1 MADGSVG
8 SVFLDLVVRD
18 TVDKQVQAM
27 AEKAQATTQKSF
39 AGMEQAIS
47 AAVEKAVAKATKAAT
62 SAASSASR
70 AATQAADAAQKAVQ
84 AAASSATSCG
94 QQVENTIGQSFSK
107 SVAIAQSKVAQL
119 EKAFDAVTYKL
130 DGQWYSGAFDPASKA
145 TQKLLAEQEKLM
157 AQLEAAQDR
166 LAIEVQAA
174 AQKRA
179 AAEEAAAQKAAQ
191 AEAREKAKQEAAAQK
206 ASAAAQKAA
215 QQAAAAQEREAR
227 KNEAAQQKAAQA
239 AAKAHE
245 QSAARMKNAFSKAF
259 SGAKKMAGGFG
270 KAVTGIK
277 SKLSSAG
284 KSAGRFGTR
293 LKSIISGALVFNL
306 LSSALRKMT
315 DYLGTAIGSSSQMK
329 DALANLKGAAMT
341 AAQPIVEMLTPALTA
356 LANGAATVL
365 SYLTRLI
372 SFFTGKTVSSMSSAA
387 KKIQSTAG
395 AAKKAMG
402 SLAGFDEIQKLDSN
416 DSPGGGGGAAEVEPN
431 FNFQGQSSFLDSVM
445 ESVKGGNWS
454 NVGALVSEKLN
465 SCLSSIN
472 WPSIQQKASTWISGI
487 AQGINGFVQN
497 LDFSLAGS
505 TISNALNTLVG
516 SIGTFFSEVDWKSVG
531 SGFGSGISS
540 IFFNIDWEQFKTS
553 LTAGFN
559 GILDLIT
566 GITSEFIPLQ
576 GIDFSAS
583 VTSLQGLWDSVWDFA
598 ELVGGTLAEVYDTV
612 MKPILGWVIED
623 AIPASVD
630 VFTAE
635 FDALSAILKP
645 VKDGLDGLMEGLD
658 PVIKFIEDTAMVI
671 LDGLKSIF
679 EKLAKVFTEKGDKIQ
694 NIISGIGEII
704 GAVWKVVKPVF
715 DYWKEKVAVTF
726 EFIGN
731 IISTVVGTVIDVISG
746 VVDFVAGVFT
756 GDWERAWDGIVGI
769 FDGIVDGIKGT
780 INSVIG
786 FINGLISGVC
796 DGINTII
803 RAMNK
808 LKWDVPDWVPILGGK
823 TFGFNL
829 STITAPQIPMLANGG
844 VITQPTL
851 AMMGEYPGAK
861 SNPEIAAPKSLL
873 QETMAEVL
881 GDLGDTISAAIVSAL
896 AEMGFD
902 FNLYFTGDL
911 AQLGRLLK
919 PVLEKE
925 NRRVGTNILRR
936 GSL

>member
-1 MADGSVG
+1 MADGGVG

-18 TVDKQVQAM
+18 TVDKQVQAL

-47 AAVEKAVAKATKAAT
+47 AAVDKAVAKATKAAT

-245 QSAARMKNAFSKAF
+245 QSATRMKNAFSKAF

-293 LKSIISGALVFNL
+293 LKSIVSGALVFNL

-315 DYLGTAIGSSSQMK
+315 DYLGTAVSSSSEMK

-395 AAKKAMG
+395 AAKKAMA
-402 SLAGFDEIQKLDSN
+402 SIAGFDEIQKLDSK
-416 DSPGGGGGAAEVEPN
+416 DSSGGGGGSADVQPN
-431 FNFQGQSSFLDSVM
+431 FDFQGQSSFLDSVM
-445 ESVKGGNWS
+445 ESVKAGNWS
-454 NVGALVSEKLN
+454 DVGALLSKKLN
-465 SCLSSIN
+465 GCLNSIN
-472 WPSIQQKASTWISGI
+472 WPSIKEKASSWISGLVE
-487 AQGINGFVQN
+487 GINGFVQN
-497 LDFSLAGS
+497 LDWGSVGS
-505 TISNALNTLVG
+505 TIGESLNTLITSV
-516 SIGTFFSEVDWKSVG
+516 GTFFANMDWTSLG
-531 SGFGSGISS
+531 SGIGEGISS
-540 IFFNIDWEQFKTS
+540 IFTSINWEQYKQS
-553 LTAGFN
+553 LTEGFN
-559 GILDLIT
+559 GILELVS
-566 GITSEFIPLQ
+566 GFASGFAPLQ
-576 GIDFSAS
+576 GIDFSAA
-583 VTSLQGLWDSVWDFA
+583 TESLQGLWQKLMDFTD
-598 ELVGGTLAEVYDTV
+598 LVGGTLAEVYNTV
-612 MKPILGWVIED
+612 LKPILKWVIED
-623 AIPASVD
+623 ATPASVD
-630 VFTAE
+630 VFTAA
-635 FDALSAILKP
+635 FDALSAILEP
-645 VKDGLDGLMEGLD
+645 VKEGLDGLMAGLE
-658 PVIKFIEDTAMVI
+658 PVITFIEDTAMVI
-671 LDGLKSIF
+671 LDGLKGIF
-679 EKLAKVFTEKGDKIQ
+679 EKLAKVFTEKGDKIT
-694 NIISGIGEII
+694 NIVSGIGEII
-704 GAVWKVVKPVF
+704 SAVWTVVKPIF

-746 VVDFVAGVFT
+746 VIDFVAGVFT

-769 FDGIVDGIKGT
+769 FEGIVDGIKGT

-796 DGINTII
+796 EGINTII
-803 RAMNK
+803 KAMNK
-808 LKWDVPDWVPILGGK
+808 LKWDVPDWVPVLGGK
-823 TFGFNL
+823 KFGFNL
-829 STITAPQIPMLANGG
+829 KTITAPKIPMLANGG

-851 AMMGEYPGAK
+851 AMMGEYSGA
-861 SNPEIAAPKSLL
+861 SHNPEIVAPQSIIEQTLAKAMSGHYGDVVQCFEAVVDVLKEIL
-873 QETMAEVL
+873 EAIYDIDTSSDLDELYTQIETYKNKR
-881 GDLGDTISAAIVSAL
+881 TI
-896 AEMGFD
+896 M
-902 FNLYFTGDL
+902 
-911 AQLGRLLK
+911 LGR
-919 PVLEKE
+919 
-925 NRRVGTNILRR
+925 
-936 GSL
+936 

>member
-84 AAASSATSCG
+84 AAASSATSYG

-130 DGQWYSGAFDPASKA
+130 DGQRYSGAFDPASKA

-179 AAEEAAAQKAAQ
+179 AAEAAAAQKAA
-191 AEAREKAKQEAAAQK
+191 AADAAAKAKQEAAAQK
-206 ASAAAQKAA
+206 AAAAAQKTA
-215 QQAAAAQEREAR
+215 QQAAAAQERETR

-245 QSAARMKNAFSKAF
+245 QSASRIKNAFSKAF

-270 KAVTGIK
+270 NAISGIK
-277 SKLSSAG
+277 NKLSSAG

-315 DYLGTAIGSSSQMK
+315 DYFGIAVSSSSEMR

-341 AAQPIVEMLTPALTA
+341 AAQPIVKMLTPALTA

-387 KKIQSTAG
+387 KKIQGTAG
-395 AAKKAMG
+395 AAKKAMA

-416 DSPGGGGGAAEVEPN
+416 NSSGGGGGAAEVQPN
-431 FNFQGQSSFLDSVM
+431 FDFQGQSSFFDSVM
-445 ESVKGGNWS
+445 ESVKAGNWG
-454 NVGALVSEKLN
+454 NIGALLSKKLN
-465 SCLSSIN
+465 SCLKSIKWPQIKKNASS
-472 WPSIQQKASTWISGI
+472 WVSGLVEC
-487 AQGINGFVQN
+487 INGFVQN
-497 LDFSLAGS
+497 LDWGSVGS
-505 TISNALNTLVG
+505 TIGESLNTLISSV
-516 SIGTFFSEVDWKSVG
+516 GTFFANMNWTSLG
-531 SGFGSGISS
+531 SGIGEGISS
-540 IFFNIDWEQFKTS
+540 IFTSIDWEQYKQS
-553 LTAGFN
+553 LTEGFN
-559 GILDLIT
+559 GILELVS
-566 GITSEFIPLQ
+566 GFASGFAPLQ
-576 GIDFSAS
+576 GIDFTAA
-583 VTSLQGLWDSVWDFA
+583 TESLQGLWQSVMDFT
-598 ELVGGTLAEVYDTV
+598 ELVGGALAEAYNIVL
-612 MKPILGWVIED
+612 KPIAEWVIED
-623 AIPASVD
+623 AAPTAVD
-630 VFTAE
+630 VLTAA

-645 VKDGLDGLMEGLD
+645 VTDGLDSLMAGLD
-658 PVIKFIEDTAMVI
+658 PVITFIEDVAMI
-671 LDGLKSIF
+671 ALEGLKEIF
-679 EKLAKVFTEKGDKIQ
+679 EKVAQAFTEKGEKIQ

-704 GAVWKVVKPVF
+704 SFVCKLIEPYLLYIKEVF
-715 DYWKEKVAVTF
+715 SSVF
-726 EFIGN
+726 SFIGDY
-731 IISTVVGTVIDVISG
+731 VGTVIGYVADVLDGLINFL
-746 VVDFVAGVFT
+746 VGVFT
-756 GDWERAWDGIVGI
+756 GDWGRAWDGIVGI
-769 FDGIVDGIKGT
+769 FNGIVDAIKGA
-780 INSVIG
+780 INGVIG

-796 DGINTII
+796 SGINTII

-808 LKWDVPDWVPILGGK
+808 LKWDIPDWVPAMGGK

-829 STITAPQIPMLANGG
+829 KEITAPQIPMLANGG

-851 AMMGEYPGAK
+851 AMMGEYSGAN
-861 SNPEIAAPKSLL
+861 SNPEIAAPQSIIEQTLANAM
-873 QETMAEVL
+873 QGYFNDMVQCFEAVVEVL
-881 GDLGDTISAAIVSAL
+881 KEILEAIYGV
-896 AEMGFD
+896 EFD
-902 FNLYFTGDL
+902 KDSIYNYV
-911 AQLGRLLK
+911 K
-919 PVLEKE
+919 EKD
-925 NRRVGTNILRR
+925 RKIAVVR
-936 GSL
+936 GVY

>member
-1 MADGSVG
+1 MAEGSVG

-47 AAVEKAVAKATKAAT
+47 AAVDKAVAKATKAAT

-70 AATQAADAAQKAVQ
+70 AATQAADAAQNAVQ
-84 AAASSATSCG
+84 AAASSAASCG

-107 SVAIAQSKVAQL
+107 SVALAQSKVAQL

-130 DGQWYSGAFDPASKA
+130 DGRWYSGAFDPASKA

-215 QQAAAAQEREAR
+215 QRAAAAQEREAR

-259 SGAKKMAGGFG
+259 SSAKKMAGGFG

-395 AAKKAMG
+395 AAKKAMA
-402 SLAGFDEIQKLDSN
+402 SIAGFDEIQKLDSK
-416 DSPGGGGGAAEVEPN
+416 DSSGGGGGSADVQSN
-431 FNFQGQSSFLDSVM
+431 FDFQEQSSFLDSVM
-445 ESVKGGNWS
+445 ESVKAGNWS
-454 NVGALVSEKLN
+454 NVGALLSKKLN
-465 SCLSSIN
+465 SCLNSIN
-472 WPSIQQKASTWISGI
+472 WPSIKEKASSWISGLVE
-487 AQGINGFVQN
+487 GINGFVQN
-497 LDFSLAGS
+497 LDWGSVGS
-505 TISNALNTLVG
+505 TIGESLNTLITSV
-516 SIGTFFSEVDWKSVG
+516 GTFFANMDWASLG
-531 SGFGSGISS
+531 SGIGEGISS
-540 IFFNIDWEQFKTS
+540 IFTSINWEQYKQS
-553 LTAGFN
+553 LTEGFN
-559 GILDLIT
+559 GTLELVS
-566 GITSEFIPLQ
+566 GFASGFAPLQ
-576 GIDFSAS
+576 GIDFSAA
-583 VTSLQGLWDSVWDFA
+583 TESLQGLWQSVWDFA
-598 ELVGGTLAEVYDTV
+598 ELVGGTLAEVYNTV
-612 MKPILGWVIED
+612 LKPILKWAIED
-623 AIPASVD
+623 AAPASVD
-630 VFTAE
+630 VFTAA
-635 FDALSAILKP
+635 FDALSAILEP
-645 VKDGLDGLMEGLD
+645 VKEGLDGLMAGLE
-658 PVIKFIEDTAMVI
+658 PVITFIEDTAMVI
-671 LDGLKSIF
+671 LDGLKGIF
-679 EKLAKVFTEKGDKIQ
+679 EKLAKVFTEKGDKIT
-694 NIISGIGEII
+694 NIVSGIGEII
-704 GAVWKVVKPVF
+704 SAVWTVVKPIF

-731 IISTVVGTVIDVISG
+731 IISTVVGTIIDVISG
-746 VVDFVAGVFT
+746 VIDFVAGVFT
-756 GDWERAWDGIVGI
+756 GDWERAWDGIVCI

-796 DGINTII
+796 SGINTII

-808 LKWDVPDWVPILGGK
+808 LKWDVPDWVPVLGGK
-823 TFGFNL
+823 SFGFNL
-829 STITAPQIPMLANGG
+829 KTITAPQIPMLASGG

-851 AMMGEYPGAK
+851 AMMGEYSGARN
-861 SNPEIAAPKSLL
+861 NPEIAAPQSLIEQTL
-873 QETMAEVL
+873 AKAMAGHYGDMVQCFEAVVDVL
-881 GDLGDTISAAIVSAL
+881 KEILEAIY
-896 AEMGFD
+896 GIDFD
-902 FNLYFTGDL
+902 
-911 AQLGRLLK
+911 
-919 PVLEKE
+919 KE
-925 NRRVGTNILRR
+925 SIYRFIKDRDHRESIMR
-936 GSL
+936 GGI

>member
-1 MADGSVG
+1 MAEGSVG

-27 AEKAQATTQKSF
+27 AEKAQVTTQKSF
-39 AGMEQAIS
+39 AGMEQAIN
-47 AAVEKAVAKATKAAT
+47 AAVEKAVAKATKAAS
-62 SAASSASR
+62 SAASSASK

-84 AAASSATSCG
+84 AAASGATSCG
-94 QQVENTIGQSFSK
+94 QQVESTIGQSFSK

-119 EKAFDAVTYKL
+119 EKAFDAVTAKL

-215 QQAAAAQEREAR
+215 KQAAAAQEREAR

-395 AAKKAMG
+395 AAKKAMA
-402 SLAGFDEIQKLDSN
+402 SIAGFDEIQKLDSK
-416 DSPGGGGGAAEVEPN
+416 DSSGGGGGSADVQPN
-431 FNFQGQSSFLDSVM
+431 FDFQGQSSFLDSVM
-445 ESVKGGNWS
+445 ESVKAGNWS
-454 NVGALVSEKLN
+454 DVGALLSKKLN
-465 SCLSSIN
+465 SCLNSIN
-472 WPSIQQKASTWISGI
+472 WPSIKEKASSWISGLVE
-487 AQGINGFVQN
+487 GINGFVQN
-497 LDFSLAGS
+497 LDWGSVGS
-505 TISNALNTLVG
+505 TIGESLNTLITSV
-516 SIGTFFSEVDWKSVG
+516 GTFFANMDWTSLG
-531 SGFGSGISS
+531 SGIGEGISS
-540 IFFNIDWEQFKTS
+540 IFTSINWEQYKQS
-553 LTAGFN
+553 LTEGFN
-559 GILDLIT
+559 GILELVS
-566 GITSEFIPLQ
+566 GFASGFAPLQ
-576 GIDFSAS
+576 GIDFSAA
-583 VTSLQGLWDSVWDFA
+583 TESLQGLWQSVWDFA
-598 ELVGGTLAEVYDTV
+598 ELVGGTLAEVYNTV
-612 MKPILGWVIED
+612 LKPILKWAIED
-623 AIPASVD
+623 AAPASVD
-630 VFTAE
+630 VFTAA
-635 FDALSAILKP
+635 FDALSAILEP
-645 VKDGLDGLMEGLD
+645 VKEGLDGLMAGLE
-658 PVIKFIEDTAMVI
+658 PVITFIEDTAMVI
-671 LDGLKSIF
+671 LDGLKGIF
-679 EKLAKVFTEKGDKIQ
+679 EKLAKVFTEKGDKIT
-694 NIISGIGEII
+694 NIVSGIGEII
-704 GAVWKVVKPVF
+704 SAVWTVVKPIF

-746 VVDFVAGVFT
+746 VIDFVAGVFT

-769 FDGIVDGIKGT
+769 FEGIVDGIKGT

-796 DGINTII
+796 EGINTII
-803 RAMNK
+803 KAMNK

-829 STITAPQIPMLANGG
+829 KTITAPQIPMLANGG

-851 AMMGEYPGAK
+851 AMMGEYSGARN
-861 SNPEIAAPKSLL
+861 NPEIAAPQSLIEQTLAKAMAGHYGDMVQCFEAVVDILKEIL
-873 QETMAEVL
+873 QAIYGIEVNK
-881 GDLGDTISAAIVSAL
+881 DSIYAYIKQKDR
-896 AEMGFD
+896 M
-902 FNLYFTGDL
+902 Y
-911 AQLGRLLK
+911 
-919 PVLEKE
+919 
-925 NRRVGTNILRR
+925 NIAR
-936 GSL
+936 GGL

>member
-179 AAEEAAAQKAAQ
+179 AAEAAAAQKAA
-191 AEAREKAKQEAAAQK
+191 AADAAAKAKQEAAAQK
-206 ASAAAQKAA
+206 AAAAAQKAA

-245 QSAARMKNAFSKAF
+245 QSASRIKNAFSKAF

-270 KAVTGIK
+270 NAIFGIK
-277 SKLSSAG
+277 NKLSSAG

-315 DYLGTAIGSSSQMK
+315 DYLGTAVSSSSEMK

-387 KKIQSTAG
+387 KKIQGTAG
-395 AAKKAMG
+395 AAKKAMA

-416 DSPGGGGGAAEVEPN
+416 DSSGGGGGAAEVQPN
-431 FNFQGQSSFLDSVM
+431 FDFQGQSSFLDSVM
-445 ESVKGGNWS
+445 ESVKAGNWGD
-454 NVGALVSEKLN
+454 VGALLSKKLN
-465 SCLSSIN
+465 SCLNSIN
-472 WPSIQQKASTWISGI
+472 WPNIQKKASSWISGLVE
-487 AQGINGFVQN
+487 GINGFVQN
-497 LDFSLAGS
+497 LDWSAVGS
-505 TISNALNTLVG
+505 TIGESLNTLITSV
-516 SIGTFFSEVDWKSVG
+516 GTFFANMDWTSL
-531 SGFGSGISS
+531 GSGIGEGITS
-540 IFFNIDWEQFKTS
+540 IFTSINWEQYKQS
-553 LTAGFN
+553 LTEGFN
-559 GILDLIT
+559 GILELVS
-566 GITSEFIPLQ
+566 GFASGFAPLQ
-576 GIDFSAS
+576 GIDFSAA
-583 VTSLQGLWDSVWDFA
+583 TESLQGLWQSVWDFA
-598 ELVGGTLAEVYDTV
+598 ELVGGALAEVYNTV
-612 MKPILGWVIED
+612 LKPILKWAIED
-623 AIPASVD
+623 AVPASVD
-630 VFTAE
+630 VFTAA

-645 VKDGLDGLMEGLD
+645 VMEGLDGLMAGLE
-658 PVIKFIEDTAMVI
+658 PVIAFIEDVAMI
-671 LDGLKSIF
+671 ALEGLKEIF
-679 EKLAKVFTEKGDKIQ
+679 EKVGQVFTEKGGKVQEIV
-694 NIISGIGEII
+694 SGIGDII
-704 GAVWKVVKPVF
+704 AAVWKLNEPIMVAL
-715 DYWKEKVAVTF
+715 KE
-726 EFIGN
+726 
-731 IISTVVGTVIDVISG
+731 TVGAVGTDIGWVIDVLGGLI
-746 VVDFVAGVFT
+746 DFVAGVFT
-756 GDWERAWDGIVGI
+756 GDWGRAWDGIVGI
-769 FDGIVDGIKGT
+769 FNGIVDAIKGT

-796 DGINTII
+796 SGINTII
-803 RAMNK
+803 KAMNK
-808 LKWDVPDWVPILGGK
+808 LKWDVPDWVPVLGGK

-829 STITAPQIPMLANGG
+829 KTITAPQIPMLANGG

-851 AMMGEYPGAK
+851 AMMGEYSGA
-861 SNPEIAAPKSLL
+861 SNNPEIAAPQSVIEQTLATAM
-873 QETMAEVL
+873 QGYYSDIVQCFEAVVDVL
-881 GDLGDTISAAIVSAL
+881 KEILEAIYGIEFDKNAIYNYIKDKDRRMAIV
-896 AEMGFD
+896 
-902 FNLYFTGDL
+902 
-911 AQLGRLLK
+911 
-919 PVLEKE
+919 
-925 NRRVGTNILRR
+925 R
-936 GSL
+936 GGG

>member
-62 SAASSASR
+62 SAASSASK

-179 AAEEAAAQKAAQ
+179 AAEETAAQKVAQ

-206 ASAAAQKAA
+206 AAIVAEKAA
-215 QQAAAAQEREAR
+215 QRAAAAQEREAK
-227 KNEAAQQKAAQA
+227 KNEAAQKKAAQA

-245 QSAARMKNAFSKAF
+245 QSAARMKHAFSKAF

-270 KAVTGIK
+270 KVVTGIK

-372 SFFTGKTVSSMSSAA
+372 SFFTGKTVSSMS
-387 KKIQSTAG
+387 G
-395 AAKKAMG
+395 AAKKLQSTASTAKKAMA
-402 SLAGFDEIQKLDSN
+402 SIAGFDEIQKLDSK
-416 DSPGGGGGAAEVEPN
+416 DSSGGGSADVQPN
-431 FNFQGQSSFLDSVM
+431 FDFQGQSSFLDSVM
-445 ESVKGGNWS
+445 ESVKAGNWS
-454 NVGALVSEKLN
+454 NVGALLSKKLN

-472 WPSIQQKASTWISGI
+472 WPIIKEKASSWISGLVE
-487 AQGINGFVQN
+487 GINGFVQN
-497 LDFSLAGS
+497 LDWETVGS
-505 TISNALNTLVG
+505 TIGESLNTLITSV
-516 SIGTFFSEVDWKSVG
+516 GTFFANMDWTSLG
-531 SGFGSGISS
+531 GGIGEGISS
-540 IFFNIDWEQFKTS
+540 IFTSINWEQYKQS
-553 LTAGFN
+553 LTEGFN
-559 GILDLIT
+559 GILELVS
-566 GITSEFIPLQ
+566 GFASGFAPLQ
-576 GIDFSAS
+576 GIDFSAA
-583 VTSLQGLWDSVWDFA
+583 TESLQGLWQKLMDFA
-598 ELVGGTLAEVYDTV
+598 DLVGGTLAEVYNTV
-612 MKPILGWVIED
+612 LKPILKWVIED
-623 AIPASVD
+623 GAPASVG
-630 VFTAE
+630 VFTAA
-635 FDALSAILKP
+635 FNALSAILEP
-645 VKDGLDGLMEGLD
+645 VKEGLDGLMAGLE
-658 PVIKFIEDTAMVI
+658 PVITFIEDVAMVA

-679 EKLAKVFTEKGDKIQ
+679 EKVGQVFAEKGEKIT
-694 NIISGIGEII
+694 NIVSGIGEVISIVWKLIEPQMMYLKGLI
-704 GAVWKVVKPVF
+704 GAVF
-715 DYWKEKVAVTF
+715 GY
-726 EFIGN
+726 IGDT
-731 IISTVVGTVIDVISG
+731 ISNTVGWLIDLFSG
-746 VVDFVAGVFT
+746 LIDFVIGIFT
-756 GDWERAWDGIVGI
+756 GDWDRAWNGIVGI
-769 FDGIVDGIKGT
+769 FDGIVDNIKGSV
-780 INSVIG
+780 NAVIG

-803 RAMNK
+803 KAMNK
-808 LKWDVPDWVPILGGK
+808 LKWDVPDWVPVLGGK

-829 STITAPQIPMLANGG
+829 QTIAAPQIPMLANGG

-851 AMMGEYPGAK
+851 AMMGEYSGA
-861 SNPEIAAPKSLL
+861 SHNPEIVAPQSIIEQTLTKA
-873 QETMAEVL
+873 MAGYSSDMVQCFEAVVDVL
-881 GDLGDTISAAIVSAL
+881 KEILEAIYGI
-896 AEMGFD
+896 EF
-902 FNLYFTGDL
+902 
-911 AQLGRLLK
+911 GRDSIYDYIK
-919 PVLEKE
+919 DKD
-925 NRRVGTNILRR
+925 RRMAVVR
-936 GSL
+936 GGG

>member
-47 AAVEKAVAKATKAAT
+47 AAVDKAVAKATKAAT

-94 QQVENTIGQSFSK
+94 QQVENAIGQSFSK

-206 ASAAAQKAA
+206 AAAAAQKAA

-341 AAQPIVEMLTPALTA
+341 ATQPIIEMLTPALTA

-372 SFFTGKTVSSMSSAA
+372 SFFTGKTVSSMSNAA

-395 AAKKAMG
+395 AAKKAMA
-402 SLAGFDEIQKLDSN
+402 SIAGFDEIQKLDSK
-416 DSPGGGGGAAEVEPN
+416 DSSGGGGSSGADVEPN
-431 FNFQGQSSFLDSVM
+431 FDFQGQSSFLDSVM
-445 ESVKGGNWS
+445 ESVKAGNWN
-454 NVGALVSEKLN
+454 NVGALVAQKLN
-465 SCLSSIN
+465 DSLASIK
-472 WPSIQQKASTWISGI
+472 WPDIQAKVKSWVSGV
-487 AQGINGFVQN
+487 AQTINGFIGT
-497 LDFSLAGS
+497 LDFSTVGS
-505 TISNALNTLVG
+505 TISGALNTILTGINTFFQDVDWTG
-516 SIGTFFSEVDWKSVG
+516 LGTGIGTGLSNMFSTLDWSGVG
-531 SGFGSGISS
+531 
-540 IFFNIDWEQFKTS
+540 IF
-553 LTAGFN
+553 LTN
-559 GILDLIT
+559 GIRSLLEGLHGFVT
-566 GITSEFIPLQ
+566 TF
-576 GIDFSAS
+576 DFSALGS
-583 VTSLQGLWDSVWDFA
+583 NLATATMSAINNVDWVQGAKDLGQAAIGLFKTLTAWITDMDWQQIGNTIADSVAAVDWNGLVSSLVEGIGA
-598 ELVGGTLAEVYDTV
+598 ACAGLTELIWGLIEAAWAGVVKWWEEVAY
-612 MKPILGWVIED
+612 ED
-623 AIPASVD
+623 GQ
-630 VFTAE
+630 FT
-635 FDALSAILKP
+635 
-645 VKDGLDGLMEGLD
+645 MEGL
-658 PVIKFIEDTAMVI
+658 
-671 LDGLKSIF
+671 LK
-679 EKLAKVFTEKGDKIQ
+679 
-694 NIISGIGEII
+694 GIGDIFVNI
-704 GAVWKVVKPVF
+704 GTWIKENIF
-715 DYWKEKVAVTF
+715 DP
-726 EFIGN
+726 FINGFKN
-731 IISTVVGTVIDVISG
+731 AFDIHSPSG
-746 VVDFVAGVFT
+746 KMESMGVFLIQGLFQGISNAWT
-756 GDWERAWDGIVGI
+756 TITTFFTDAFESVKKTMVDIWENGIVPA
-769 FDGIVDGIKGT
+769 IKGP
-780 INSVIG
+780 INSIIG

-803 RAMNK
+803 KAMNK
-808 LKWDVPDWVPILGGK
+808 LKWDVPDWVPVLGGK

-829 STITAPQIPMLANGG
+829 KTITAPQIPMLANGG

-851 AMMGEYPGAK
+851 AMMGEYSGARN
-861 SNPEIAAPKSLL
+861 NPEIAAPQSLIEQTLAKAMAGHYGDMVQCFEAVVDVLKEIL
-873 QETMAEVL
+873 QAIYGIEVNK
-881 GDLGDTISAAIVSAL
+881 DSIYTYIKQKDRMYNVA
-896 AEMGFD
+896 
-902 FNLYFTGDL
+902 
-911 AQLGRLLK
+911 
-919 PVLEKE
+919 
-925 NRRVGTNILRR
+925 R
-936 GSL
+936 GGL

>member
-27 AEKAQATTQKSF
+27 AEKAQTTTQKSF

-179 AAEEAAAQKAAQ
+179 AAEAAAAQKAA
-191 AEAREKAKQEAAAQK
+191 
-206 ASAAAQKAA
+206 AAAQKAA

-245 QSAARMKNAFSKAF
+245 QSASRIKNAFSKAF

-270 KAVTGIK
+270 NAISGIK
-277 SKLSSAG
+277 NKLSSAG

-315 DYLGTAIGSSSQMK
+315 DYLGTAVSSSSEMK

-356 LANGAATVL
+356 LSNGAATVL

-372 SFFTGKTVSSMSSAA
+372 SFFTGKTVSSMSNAA

-395 AAKKAMG
+395 AAKKAMS

-416 DSPGGGGGAAEVEPN
+416 DSSGGGAAEVQPN
-431 FNFQGQSSFLDSVM
+431 FDFQGQSSFLDSVM
-445 ESVKGGNWS
+445 ESVKAGNWGDVGTIIAEKFNS
-454 NVGALVSEKLN
+454 AIDSINTVDVGAKVGKFVSNFVQTVHRFFSTINFSNIGKKVGQIFSN
-465 SCLSSIN
+465 TISCIDWDTVGDTIARVLTAVPDMLIGFVLGTDWIAVADSVSTSLISAFDGITEWIASVDWQEIGNKIAEFLSSIDWN
-472 WPSIQQKASTWISGI
+472 GLVSSLVKSIGAALAGLAKLIWGLIEDAWADVVKWWEDVAYEDGQFTMEGLLKGIGDIFANIGTWIKENI
-487 AQGINGFVQN
+487 FDPFINGFKNAFDIHSPSGEMENMGVFLIKGLFQ
-497 LDFSLAGS
+497 G
-505 TISNALNTLVG
+505 ISNTWTTIT
-516 SIGTFFSEVDWKSVG
+516 SFFTDAFESVKKTIVD
-531 SGFGSGISS
+531 I
-540 IFFNIDWEQFKTS
+540 WE
-553 LTAGFN
+553 N
-559 GILDLIT
+559 GI
-566 GITSEFIPLQ
+566 
-576 GIDFSAS
+576 
-583 VTSLQGLWDSVWDFA
+583 V
-598 ELVGGTLAEVYDTV
+598 
-612 MKPILGWVIED
+612 
-623 AIPASVD
+623 PA
-630 VFTAE
+630 
-635 FDALSAILKP
+635 
-645 VKDGLDGLMEGLD
+645 
-658 PVIKFIEDTAMVI
+658 
-671 LDGLKSIF
+671 
-679 EKLAKVFTEKGDKIQ
+679 
-694 NIISGIGEII
+694 
-704 GAVWKVVKPVF
+704 
-715 DYWKEKVAVTF
+715 
-726 EFIGN
+726 
-731 IISTVVGTVIDVISG
+731 
-746 VVDFVAGVFT
+746 
-756 GDWERAWDGIVGI
+756 
-769 FDGIVDGIKGT
+769 IKGP
-780 INSVIG
+780 INSIIG
-786 FINGLISGVC
+786 FINGMISGIC

-803 RAMNK
+803 KAMNE
-808 LKWDVPDWVPILGGK
+808 LKWDVPDWVPALGGK

-829 STITAPQIPMLANGG
+829 KTITAPQIPMLANGG

-851 AMMGEYPGAK
+851 AMMGEYSGARN
-861 SNPEIAAPKSLL
+861 NPEIAAPKSLL
-873 QETMAEVL
+873 QEIMAEELGAL
-881 GDLGDTISAAIVSAL
+881 GDLISTAIVSAL
-896 AEMGFD
+896 DEIGFD
-902 FNLYFTGDL
+902 FNIYFTGEL
-911 AQLGRLLK
+911 AQLGRVLR
-919 PVLEKE
+919 PVIEKE
-925 NRRVGTNILRR
+925 KKRVGSSMVRKAGT
-936 GSL
+936 

>member
-179 AAEEAAAQKAAQ
+179 AAEAAAAQKAA
-191 AEAREKAKQEAAAQK
+191 AADAAAKAKQEAAAQK
-206 ASAAAQKAA
+206 AVAAAQKAA
-215 QQAAAAQEREAR
+215 QQAAATQEREAR

-245 QSAARMKNAFSKAF
+245 QSASRIQNAFSKAF

-270 KAVTGIK
+270 NAISGIK
-277 SKLSSAG
+277 NKLSSAG

-293 LKSIISGALVFNL
+293 LKSIISGVLVFNL

-315 DYLGTAIGSSSQMK
+315 DYLGTAVSSSSEMK

-372 SFFTGKTVSSMSSAA
+372 SFFTGKTVSSMSNAA
-387 KKIQSTAG
+387 KKIQGTAG
-395 AAKKAMG
+395 AAKKAMA
-402 SLAGFDEIQKLDSN
+402 SIAGFDEIQKLDSK
-416 DSPGGGGGAAEVEPN
+416 DSSGGGGGSAEVKPN
-431 FNFQGQSSFLDSVM
+431 FDFQGQSSFLNSVM
-445 ESVKGGNWS
+445 ESVKAGNWGD
-454 NVGALVSEKLN
+454 VGALLSKKLN
-465 SCLSSIN
+465 SCLKSIN
-472 WPSIQQKASTWISGI
+472 WPNIQKKASSWISGLVE
-487 AQGINGFVQN
+487 GINGFVQN
-497 LDFSLAGS
+497 LDWGSVGS
-505 TISNALNTLVG
+505 TIGESLNTLITSV
-516 SIGTFFSEVDWKSVG
+516 GTFFANMDWTSLG
-531 SGFGSGISS
+531 SGIGEGISS
-540 IFFNIDWEQFKTS
+540 IFTSINWEQYKQS
-553 LTAGFN
+553 LTEGFN
-559 GILDLIT
+559 GILELVS
-566 GITSEFIPLQ
+566 GFASGFAPLQ
-576 GIDFSAS
+576 GIDFTAA
-583 VTSLQGLWDSVWDFA
+583 TESLQGLWQSVWDFA
-598 ELVGGTLAEVYDTV
+598 ELVGGTLAEVYNTV
-612 MKPILGWVIED
+612 LKPILKWVIED
-623 AIPASVD
+623 ATPASVD
-630 VFTAE
+630 VFTAA
-635 FDALSAILKP
+635 FDTLSAILEP
-645 VKDGLDGLMEGLD
+645 VKEGLDGLMAGLE
-658 PVIKFIEDTAMVI
+658 PVITFIEDTAMVA
-671 LDGLKSIF
+671 LEGLKSIF
-679 EKLAKVFTEKGDKIQ
+679 EKVGQVFTEKGEKIT
-694 NIISGIGEII
+694 NIVSGIGEII
-704 GAVWKVVKPVF
+704 SIVWKLIEPQMMYLKGLIGAVF
-715 DYWKEKVAVTF
+715 GY
-726 EFIGN
+726 IGDT
-731 IISTVVGTVIDVISG
+731 ISNTVGWLIDLFSGLIDFVVGI
-746 VVDFVAGVFT
+746 FT
-756 GDWERAWDGIVGI
+756 GDWDRAWNGIVGI
-769 FDGIVDGIKGT
+769 FDGIVDNIKGS
-780 INSVIG
+780 INAVIG

-803 RAMNK
+803 KAMNK
-808 LKWDVPDWVPILGGK
+808 LKWDVPDWVPVLGGK

-829 STITAPQIPMLANGG
+829 KTITAPQIPMLANGG

-851 AMMGEYPGAK
+851 AMMGEYSGA
-861 SNPEIAAPKSLL
+861 SHNPEIAAPQSIIEQTLAKA
-873 QETMAEVL
+873 MAGYSSDMVQCFEAVVEVL
-881 GDLGDTISAAIVSAL
+881 KEILEAIYGIDIDSDAL
-896 AEMGFD
+896 YNKMREITRSRAVIAGGGFT
-902 FNLYFTGDL
+902 L
-911 AQLGRLLK
+911 
-919 PVLEKE
+919 P
-925 NRRVGTNILRR
+925 
-936 GSL
+936 

>member
-1 MADGSVG
+1 MAEGSVG

-47 AAVEKAVAKATKAAT
+47 AAVDKAVAKATKAAT

-107 SVAIAQSKVAQL
+107 SVALAQSKVEQL

-395 AAKKAMG
+395 AAKKAMA
-402 SLAGFDEIQKLDSN
+402 SIAGFDEIQKLDSK
-416 DSPGGGGGAAEVEPN
+416 DSSGGGGGSADVQPN
-431 FNFQGQSSFLDSVM
+431 FDFQGQSSFLDSVM
-445 ESVKGGNWS
+445 ESVKAGNWS
-454 NVGALVSEKLN
+454 DVGALLSKKLN
-465 SCLSSIN
+465 SCLNSIN
-472 WPSIQQKASTWISGI
+472 WPSIKEKASSWISGLVE
-487 AQGINGFVQN
+487 GINGFVQN
-497 LDFSLAGS
+497 LDWGSVGS
-505 TISNALNTLVG
+505 TIGESLNTLITSV
-516 SIGTFFSEVDWKSVG
+516 GTFFANMDWTSLG
-531 SGFGSGISS
+531 SGIGKGISS
-540 IFFNIDWEQFKTS
+540 IFTSIDWEQYKQS
-553 LTAGFN
+553 LTEGFN
-559 GILDLIT
+559 GILELIS
-566 GITSEFIPLQ
+566 GFASGFAPLQ
-576 GIDFSAS
+576 GIDFSAA
-583 VTSLQGLWDSVWDFA
+583 TESLQGLWQKLMDFTD
-598 ELVGGTLAEVYDTV
+598 LVGGTLAEVYNTV
-612 MKPILGWVIED
+612 LKPILKWVIED
-623 AIPASVD
+623 ATPASVD
-630 VFTAE
+630 VFTAA
-635 FDALSAILKP
+635 FDALSAILEP
-645 VKDGLDGLMEGLD
+645 VKEGLDGLMAGLE
-658 PVIKFIEDTAMVI
+658 PVITFIEDTAMVI
-671 LDGLKSIF
+671 LDGLKGIF
-679 EKLAKVFTEKGDKIQ
+679 EKLAKVFTEKGDKIT
-694 NIISGIGEII
+694 NIVSGIGEII
-704 GAVWKVVKPVF
+704 SAVWTVVKPIF

-746 VVDFVAGVFT
+746 VIDFVAGVFT

-769 FDGIVDGIKGT
+769 FEGIVDGIKGT

-796 DGINTII
+796 EGINTII
-803 RAMNK
+803 KAMNK

-829 STITAPQIPMLANGG
+829 KTITAPQIPMLANGG

-851 AMMGEYPGAK
+851 AMMGEYSGAR
-861 SNPEIAAPKSLL
+861 SNPEIAAPQSLIEQTLAKAMAGHYGDMVQCFEAVVNIL
-873 QETMAEVL
+873 QEILQAIYGVEVNK
-881 GDLGDTISAAIVSAL
+881 DSIYAYIKQRDR
-896 AEMGFD
+896 M
-902 FNLYFTGDL
+902 
-911 AQLGRLLK
+911 
-919 PVLEKE
+919 
-925 NRRVGTNILRR
+925 TNIAR
-936 GSL
+936 GGL

>member
-1 MADGSVG
+1 MAEGSVG

-47 AAVEKAVAKATKAAT
+47 AAVDKAVAKATKAAT

-94 QQVENTIGQSFSK
+94 QQVENTIGKSFSK
-107 SVAIAQSKVAQL
+107 SVALAQSKVAQL

-179 AAEEAAAQKAAQ
+179 AVEEAAAQKAAQ

-395 AAKKAMG
+395 AAKKAMA
-402 SLAGFDEIQKLDSN
+402 SIAGFDEIQKLDSK
-416 DSPGGGGGAAEVEPN
+416 DSSGGGGGSADVQPN
-431 FNFQGQSSFLDSVM
+431 FDFQGQSSFLDSVM
-445 ESVKGGNWS
+445 ESVKAGNWS
-454 NVGALVSEKLN
+454 DVGALLSKKLN

-472 WPSIQQKASTWISGI
+472 WPSIKEKASSWISGLVD
-487 AQGINGFVQN
+487 GINGFVQT
-497 LDFSLAGS
+497 LDWGSVGS
-505 TISNALNTLVG
+505 TIGESLNTLTT
-516 SIGTFFSEVDWKSVG
+516 SIGTFFAKMDWTSLG
-531 SGFGSGISS
+531 SGIGEGISS
-540 IFFNIDWEQFKTS
+540 IFTSIDWEQYKQS
-553 LTAGFN
+553 LTEGFN
-559 GILDLIT
+559 GILELIS
-566 GITSEFIPLQ
+566 GFASGFAPLQ
-576 GIDFSAS
+576 GIDFSAA
-583 VTSLQGLWDSVWDFA
+583 TESLQGLWQKLMDFTD
-598 ELVGGTLAEVYDTV
+598 LVGGTLAEVYNTV
-612 MKPILGWVIED
+612 LKPILKWVIED
-623 AIPASVD
+623 ATPASVD
-630 VFTAE
+630 VFTAA
-635 FDALSAILKP
+635 FDALSAILEP
-645 VKDGLDGLMEGLD
+645 VKEGLDGLMAGLE
-658 PVIKFIEDTAMVI
+658 PVITFIEDTAMVI
-671 LDGLKSIF
+671 LDGLKGIF
-679 EKLAKVFTEKGDKIQ
+679 EKLAKVFTEKGDKIT
-694 NIISGIGEII
+694 NIVSGIGEII
-704 GAVWKVVKPVF
+704 SAVWTIVKPIF

-731 IISTVVGTVIDVISG
+731 IISTVVGTVIDIISG
-746 VVDFVAGVFT
+746 VIDFVAGVFT

-769 FDGIVDGIKGT
+769 FEGIVDGIKGT

-796 DGINTII
+796 EGINTII
-803 RAMNK
+803 KAMNK

-829 STITAPQIPMLANGG
+829 KTITAPQIPMLANGG

-851 AMMGEYPGAK
+851 AMMGEYSGARN
-861 SNPEIAAPKSLL
+861 NPEIAAPQSLIEQTLAKAMAGHYGDMVQCFEAVVDILKEIL
-873 QETMAEVL
+873 QAIYGIEVNK
-881 GDLGDTISAAIVSAL
+881 DSIYAYIKQKDR
-896 AEMGFD
+896 M
-902 FNLYFTGDL
+902 Y
-911 AQLGRLLK
+911 
-919 PVLEKE
+919 
-925 NRRVGTNILRR
+925 NIAR
-936 GSL
+936 GGL

>member
-47 AAVEKAVAKATKAAT
+47 AAVEKAVTKATKAAT

-179 AAEEAAAQKAAQ
+179 AAESAAAQKAA
-191 AEAREKAKQEAAAQK
+191 AADAAAKAKQEAAAQK
-206 ASAAAQKAA
+206 AAAAAQKAA

-245 QSAARMKNAFSKAF
+245 QSASRIKNAFSKAF

-270 KAVTGIK
+270 NAISGIK
-277 SKLSSAG
+277 NKLSSAG

-315 DYLGTAIGSSSQMK
+315 DYFGTAVSSSSEMK

-387 KKIQSTAG
+387 KKIQGTAG
-395 AAKKAMG
+395 AAKKAMA
-402 SLAGFDEIQKLDSN
+402 SLAGFDEIQKLDNN
-416 DSPGGGGGAAEVEPN
+416 DSSGGGGGAAKVQPN
-431 FNFQGQSSFLDSVM
+431 FDFQGQSSFLDSVM
-445 ESVKGGNWS
+445 ESVKAGNWGD
-454 NVGALVSEKLN
+454 VGALLSKKLN
-465 SCLSSIN
+465 SCLNSIN
-472 WPSIQQKASTWISGI
+472 WPNIQKKASSWISGLVE
-487 AQGINGFVQN
+487 GINGFVQN
-497 LDFSLAGS
+497 LDWSAVGS
-505 TISNALNTLVG
+505 TIGESINTFITSV
-516 SIGTFFSEVDWKSVG
+516 GTFFANMDWTSL
-531 SGFGSGISS
+531 GSGIGEGITS
-540 IFFNIDWEQFKTS
+540 IFTSINWEQYKQS
-553 LTAGFN
+553 LTEGFN
-559 GILDLIT
+559 GILELVS
-566 GITSEFIPLQ
+566 GFASGFAPLQ
-576 GIDFSAS
+576 GIDFTAA
-583 VTSLQGLWDSVWDFA
+583 TESLQGLWQSVWDFA
-598 ELVGGTLAEVYDTV
+598 ELVGGALAEVYNTV
-612 MKPILGWVIED
+612 LKPILKWAIED
-623 AIPASVD
+623 AVPASVD
-630 VFTAE
+630 VFTAA

-645 VKDGLDGLMEGLD
+645 VMEGLDGLMAGLE
-658 PVIKFIEDTAMVI
+658 PVIAFIEDVAMI
-671 LDGLKSIF
+671 ALEGLKEIF
-679 EKLAKVFTEKGDKIQ
+679 EKVGQVFTEKGGKVQEIV
-694 NIISGIGEII
+694 SGIGDII
-704 GAVWKVVKPVF
+704 AAVWKLIEPIMVALKETVGAVF
-715 DYWKEKVAVTF
+715 S
-726 EFIGN
+726 FIGD
-731 IISTVVGTVIDVISG
+731 IVGTAIGLVIDVLGGLI
-746 VVDFVAGVFT
+746 DFVAGVFT
-756 GDWERAWDGIVGI
+756 GDWGRAWDGIVGI
-769 FDGIVDGIKGT
+769 FNSIVDAIKGT

-796 DGINTII
+796 SGINTII
-803 RAMNK
+803 KAMNK
-808 LKWDVPDWVPILGGK
+808 LKWDVPDWVPVLGGK

-829 STITAPQIPMLANGG
+829 KTITAPQIPMLANGG

-851 AMMGEYPGAK
+851 AMMGEYSGA
-861 SNPEIAAPKSLL
+861 SHNPEIVAPQSIIEQTLAKAMAGHYSDMVQCFEAVVAVLKEILEAIYGIDIDPNSLYNY
-873 QETMAEVL
+873 MK
-881 GDLGDTISAAIVSAL
+881 DR
-896 AEMGFD
+896 
-902 FNLYFTGDL
+902 
-911 AQLGRLLK
+911 QLR
-919 PVLEKE
+919 ES
-925 NRRVGTNILRR
+925 IIR
-936 GSL
+936 GG

>member
-1 MADGSVG
+1 MADGGVG

-18 TVDKQVQAM
+18 TVDKQVQAL

-179 AAEEAAAQKAAQ
+179 AAEAAAAQKAA
-191 AEAREKAKQEAAAQK
+191 AADAAAKAKQEAAAQK
-206 ASAAAQKAA
+206 AAAAAQKAA
-215 QQAAAAQEREAR
+215 QQAAAAQERESR

-245 QSAARMKNAFSKAF
+245 QSAARIKNAFSKAF

-270 KAVTGIK
+270 NAISGIK
-277 SKLSSAG
+277 NKLSAAG

-372 SFFTGKTVSSMSSAA
+372 SFFTGKTVSSMSNAA

-416 DSPGGGGGAAEVEPN
+416 DSSGGGGGTAEVQPN
-431 FNFQGQSSFLDSVM
+431 FDFQGQSSFLDSVM
-445 ESVKGGNWS
+445 ESVRAGSWGD
-454 NVGALVSEKLN
+454 VGTIIAEKFN
-465 SCLSSIN
+465 SAIDSIN
-472 WPSIQQKASTWISGI
+472 TVDVGSKVGKFVSNFVQTVHGFFNTISFSNIGKKVGQIFSNTISGI
-487 AQGINGFVQN
+487 DWATVGNTIARGLTAVPSMLIGFV
-497 LDFSLAGS
+497 LETDWAAVADSVSTSL
-505 TISNALNTLVG
+505 ISAFDGITEWIT
-516 SIGTFFSEVDWKSVG
+516 SIDWQEIGNKIAE
-531 SGFGSGISS
+531 FIS
-540 IFFNIDWEQFKTS
+540 NIDWSGLVSS
-553 LTAGFN
+553 LVESIGATLG
-559 GILDLIT
+559 GLSKLIW
-566 GITSEFIPLQ
+566 
-576 GIDFSAS
+576 
-583 VTSLQGLWDSVWDFA
+583 GL
-598 ELVGGTLAEVYDTV
+598 
-612 MKPILGWVIED
+612 IED
-623 AIPASVD
+623 AWAD
-630 VFTAE
+630 VVKWWEEVAYEDGQFT
-635 FDALSAILKP
+635 
-645 VKDGLDGLMEGLD
+645 MEGL
-658 PVIKFIEDTAMVI
+658 
-671 LDGLKSIF
+671 LK
-679 EKLAKVFTEKGDKIQ
+679 
-694 NIISGIGEII
+694 GIGDIFVNI
-704 GAVWKVVKPVF
+704 GAWIKENIF
-715 DYWKEKVAVTF
+715 DP
-726 EFIGN
+726 FIDGFKN
-731 IISTVVGTVIDVISG
+731 AFDIHSPSG
-746 VVDFVAGVFT
+746 EMENMGVFLIKGLFQGISNT
-756 GDWERAWDGIVGI
+756 WTTITTFFTDAFESVKKTIVDIWENGIVPA
-769 FDGIVDGIKGT
+769 IKGP
-780 INSVIG
+780 INSIIG
-786 FINGLISGVC
+786 FINGMISGVC

-803 RAMNK
+803 KAMNE
-808 LKWDVPDWVPILGGK
+808 LKWDVPDWVPVLGGK

-829 STITAPQIPMLANGG
+829 KTITAPQIPMLANGG

-851 AMMGEYPGAK
+851 AMMGEYSGART
-861 SNPEIAAPKSLL
+861 NPEIAAPQSLL

-881 GDLGDTISAAIVSAL
+881 GDLGATIAAEIVSAL
-896 AEMGFD
+896 DEIDFD
-902 FNLYFTGDL
+902 FNVYFTGDL
-911 AQLGRLLK
+911 AQLGRTLR
-919 PVLEKE
+919 PVIVKE
-925 NRRVGTNILRR
+925 DKRVGIGIVRKA
-936 GSL
+936 GI

>member
-1 MADGSVG
+1 MAEGSVG

-47 AAVEKAVAKATKAAT
+47 AAVDKAVAKATKAAT

-94 QQVENTIGQSFSK
+94 QQVENTIGKSFSK
-107 SVAIAQSKVAQL
+107 SVALAQSKVAQL

-277 SKLSSAG
+277 GKLSSAG

-372 SFFTGKTVSSMSSAA
+372 SFFTGKTVSSMSNAA

-395 AAKKAMG
+395 AAKKAMA
-402 SLAGFDEIQKLDSN
+402 SIAGFDEIQKLDSK
-416 DSPGGGGGAAEVEPN
+416 DSSGGGGSADVQPN
-431 FNFQGQSSFLDSVM
+431 FDFQGQSSFLDSVM
-445 ESVKGGNWS
+445 ESVKAGNWS
-454 NVGALVSEKLN
+454 DVGALLSKKLN
-465 SCLSSIN
+465 SCLNSIN
-472 WPSIQQKASTWISGI
+472 WPSIKEKASSWISGLVE
-487 AQGINGFVQN
+487 GINGFVQN
-497 LDFSLAGS
+497 LDWGSVGS
-505 TISNALNTLVG
+505 TIGESLNTLITSV
-516 SIGTFFSEVDWKSVG
+516 GTFFANMDWTSLG
-531 SGFGSGISS
+531 SGIGEGISS
-540 IFFNIDWEQFKTS
+540 IFTSINWEQYKQS
-553 LTAGFN
+553 LTEGFN
-559 GILDLIT
+559 GILELVS
-566 GITSEFIPLQ
+566 GFASGFAPLQ
-576 GIDFSAS
+576 GIDFSAA
-583 VTSLQGLWDSVWDFA
+583 TESLQGLWQSVWDFA
-598 ELVGGTLAEVYDTV
+598 ELVGGTLAEVYNTV
-612 MKPILGWVIED
+612 LKPILKWAIED
-623 AIPASVD
+623 AAPASVD
-630 VFTAE
+630 VFTAA
-635 FDALSAILKP
+635 FDALSAILEP
-645 VKDGLDGLMEGLD
+645 VMEGLDGLMAGLE
-658 PVIKFIEDTAMVI
+658 PVITFIEDTAMVA

-679 EKLAKVFTEKGDKIQ
+679 EKVGQVFTEKGEKIT
-694 NIISGIGEII
+694 NIVSGIGEII
-704 GAVWKVVKPVF
+704 SIVWKLIEPQMMYLKGLIGAVF
-715 DYWKEKVAVTF
+715 GY
-726 EFIGN
+726 IGDT
-731 IISTVVGTVIDVISG
+731 ISNTVGWLIDLFSGLIDFVVGI
-746 VVDFVAGVFT
+746 FT
-756 GDWERAWDGIVGI
+756 GDWDRAWNGIVGI
-769 FDGIVDGIKGT
+769 FDGIVDNIKGS
-780 INSVIG
+780 INAVIG

-796 DGINTII
+796 SGINTII
-803 RAMNK
+803 RAMRSLSFN
-808 LKWDVPDWVPILGGK
+808 VPDWVPVFGGRSFS
-823 TFGFNL
+823 FGWMQEI
-829 STITAPQIPMLANGG
+829 SAPHIPMLANGG

-851 AMMGEYPGAK
+851 AMMGEYAGAN
-861 SNPEIAAPKSLL
+861 SNPEIVAPQSLIEQTLANAL
-873 QETMAEVL
+873 QGYSGDVIQRLDEVL
-881 GDLGDTISAAIVSAL
+881 DTLKELLETVLCIEIGDAVIGQAVERYKRSKAIMNGGAW
-896 AEMGFD
+896 
-902 FNLYFTGDL
+902 
-911 AQLGRLLK
+911 
-919 PVLEKE
+919 
-925 NRRVGTNILRR
+925 
-936 GSL
+936 